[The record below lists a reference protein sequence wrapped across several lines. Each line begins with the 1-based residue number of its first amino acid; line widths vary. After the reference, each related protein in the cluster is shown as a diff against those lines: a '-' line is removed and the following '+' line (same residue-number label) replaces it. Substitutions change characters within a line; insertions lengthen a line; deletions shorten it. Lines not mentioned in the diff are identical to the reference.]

1 MNKSFLYELSD
12 GWIIDIQEYYY
23 SKPLAK
29 EDDSCIDYAV
39 EYINK
44 FIIKL
49 TNYRIE
55 IYISDTYIEPEYT
68 IGDLVMMLNA
78 NRDYI
83 KYMEEEIFIELVK
96 NSISNEEKNK
106 EYKIKFKVE
115 EV

>member
-1 MNKSFLYELSD
+1 
-12 GWIIDIQEYYY
+12 
-23 SKPLAK
+23 
-29 EDDSCIDYAV
+29 
-39 EYINK
+39 
-44 FIIKL
+44 
-49 TNYRIE
+49 
-55 IYISDTYIEPEYT
+55 
-68 IGDLVMMLNA
+68 MMLNA